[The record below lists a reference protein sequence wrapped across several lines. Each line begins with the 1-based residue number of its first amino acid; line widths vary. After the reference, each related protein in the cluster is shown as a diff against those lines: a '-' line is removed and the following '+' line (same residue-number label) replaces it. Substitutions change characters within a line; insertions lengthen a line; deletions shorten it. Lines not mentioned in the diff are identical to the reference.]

1 MNTFDLA
8 RRLADYYGLPV
19 RIINAKRNPLEYRQK
34 DNSLILR
41 EDFIQKLPKEERIK
55 IVRQIAATCTC
66 TGTGKGEGQPSMTIE
81 DIQKLPKKERIALAR
96 KFASSNWVIK
106 EGKQATLEGTASI
119 PHLMADMKK
128 RQSGLDNKHLLP
140 DTMRVELI
148 RSRKSPRVK
157 IGWPEDVAQF
167 LRHVAD
173 YDRESAKILH
183 LDTKNQVIGV
193 ENISTGSLNA
203 SIVHPREAV
212 KGAILNNS
220 NAVIFVHNHPSGNPE
235 PSREDK
241 EVHKNLKAAFG
252 TVGIDLLDSIIIGKD
267 GHYSLKEKEGL

>member
-19 RIINAKRNPLEYRQK
+19 RIINAKRNPIEYRQK
-34 DNSLILR
+34 DHSLILR
-41 EDFIQKLPKEERIK
+41 EDFIQKLTKEERRK
-55 IVRQIAATCTC
+55 IARQIAATCT
-66 TGTGKGEGQPSMTIE
+66 GKGEGEGPPSMTIE

-96 KFASSNWVIK
+96 RFASSNWIIK
-106 EGKQATLEGTASI
+106 EGKQATLEGTTSI
-119 PHLMADMKK
+119 PHIVEEMKK
-128 RQSGLDNKHLLP
+128 QQSELDNKHLLP

-148 RSRKSPRVK
+148 RSRKPPKVK
-157 IGWPEDVAQF
+157 IGGPNDVAQF

-183 LDTKNQVIGV
+183 LDTKNQVVGV

-220 NAVIFVHNHPSGNPE
+220 NAVIFVHNHPSGNPA

-252 TVGIDLLDSIIIGKD
+252 TVGIDLLDSIVIGKD
-267 GHYSLKEKEGL
+267 GYHSLKEEGL

>member
-1 MNTFDLA
+1 MRTVELA
-8 RRLADYYGLPV
+8 RKIADYYGLPV
-19 RIINAKRNPLEYRQK
+19 KIITAKRNPIEYRQK

-41 EDFIQKLPKEERIK
+41 ADSIHKLPIEERRK
-55 IVRQIAATCTC
+55 IARQIASTAS
-66 TGTGKGEGQPSMTIE
+66 GTGKGEGQPSMTVE

-96 KFASSNWVIK
+96 KFASSNWVLK

-119 PHLMADMKK
+119 PHLMVEMKK
-128 RQSGLDNKHLLP
+128 QQSELDNKHLLP

-148 RSRKSPRVK
+148 KSRKPPKAK
-157 IGWPEDVAQF
+157 IGGPNDVAQF
-167 LRHVAD
+167 LSHVAD

-183 LDTKNQVIGV
+183 LDTKNQVVGV

-220 NAVIFVHNHPSGNPE
+220 SAVIFVHNHPSGNPE
-235 PSREDK
+235 PSREDMK
-241 EVHKNLKAAFG
+241 VHKNLKAAFG
-252 TVGIDLLDSIIIGKD
+252 TVGIQLLDSIVIGKD
-267 GHYSLKEKEGL
+267 GYHSLKEKEGL